1 MAQRHPSTPAQRL
14 RWILPMLA
22 PQRDYGLVTHL
33 SQAAQASRK
42 TLYRWTAQVLAH
54 LEAGLTPTTAT
65 PGLVID
71 RSRQVLSV
79 LVETHTGERGI
90 QAALAAVTG
99 AAPSLGTISG
109 IIVEAERRALHWM
122 ATQAPPG
129 ARPLALD
136 EIYGKDRQG
145 AYLHVVD
152 AASYA
157 VWVAAG
163 PLAVDADTWTL
174 VLWEAQ
180 ARGLRFEATSTDGG
194 AALSAALRVVD
205 PDGQHGRDPWHVL
218 HVGSQV
224 LGRLDRW
231 VTDLEGQTAIVERQV
246 ARIAA
251 GQRPRGKNP
260 RTDLGAHA
268 AVVAQARGVADGLRY
283 LLDVLH
289 ELTEVVVVSR
299 DGRLLDETARRSE
312 ADTLLELL
320 DELATA
326 APAKPRREIEHA
338 ARHIRGALSGLFA
351 FVPGVE
357 RVQREAAVVLGP
369 AGVALVAWA
378 WQRRAILGP
387 TNDELVQQFAPAWE
401 QPVRLLLTTWGRAL
415 RASSA
420 AENWH
425 SILRP
430 HLAAH
435 RTLSPGLL
443 ALLAVRHNHRVFQR
457 GFHAGFS
464 PLQLSGLPDAPTDW
478 LVALGYP
485 PAGPADVPTPL
496 DRAGSELRE
505 AA

>member
-1 MAQRHPSTPAQRL
+1 VAPS
-14 RWILPMLA
+14 
-22 PQRDYGLVTHL
+22 
-33 SQAAQASRK
+33 
-42 TLYRWTAQVLAH
+42 
-54 LEAGLTPTTAT
+54 LTT
-65 PGLVID
+65 D
-71 RSRQVLSV
+71 RTRQVLSV

-90 QAALAAVTG
+90 QATLAALTG
-99 AAPSLGTISG
+99 TSLSLGAISG
-109 IIVEAERRALHWM
+109 IIVEAERRALDWM

-136 EIYGKDRQG
+136 EIYRKDRRG

-163 PLAVDADTWTL
+163 PLAVDAETWTL
-174 VLWEAQ
+174 VLWDAQ
-180 ARGLRFEATSTDGG
+180 ERGLCFEATSTDGG

-218 HVGSQV
+218 HVGSQA

-231 VTDLEGQTAIVERQV
+231 VTDLERQSAIVERQA
-246 ARIAA
+246 ARVAA
-251 GQRPRGKNP
+251 GRRPRGKNP

-268 AVVAQARGVADGLRY
+268 AVVSQARGVANGLRY

-289 ELTEVVVVSR
+289 DLTEVVVVSR
-299 DGRLLDETARRSE
+299 AGRLLDETARWSE
-312 ADTLLELL
+312 ADTLLALL
-320 DELATA
+320 EELAAA

-338 ARHIRGALSGLFA
+338 ARHIRAALSGLLA

-357 RVQREAAVVLGP
+357 RVQREAAAVLGP
-369 AGVALVAWA
+369 VGVALVAWA

-387 TNDELVQQFAPAWE
+387 TNDDLVAGFPPAWGAA
-401 QPVRLLLTTWGRAL
+401 VRLLLTAWGRAL

-443 ALLAVRHNHRVFQR
+443 ALLAVRHNHRVFTR
-457 GFHAGFS
+457 GLHAGFS

-485 PAGPADVPTPL
+485 PAGRAAGPAPL
-496 DRAGSELRE
+496 DAAEGELDD

>member
-1 MAQRHPSTPAQRL
+1 MAQRHASTPAQRAAWVGPL
-14 RWILPMLA
+14 LA
-22 PQRDYGLVTHL
+22 PRREYGLVTHL
-33 SQAAQASRK
+33 SQVAQVSRK
-42 TLYRWTAQVLAH
+42 TLYQWQDRARRALETAFASAEGDHPVVDR
-54 LEAGLTPTTAT
+54 TP
-65 PGLVID
+65 
-71 RSRQVLSV
+71 QVLSL
-79 LVETHTGERGI
+79 LVETHASERGI

-99 AAPSLGTISG
+99 ATLSLGRISA
-109 IIVEAERRALHWM
+109 IIQEAERRALRWM

-129 ARPLALD
+129 ARLLALD
-136 EIYGKDRQG
+136 EIYSKDRRG

-163 PLAVDADTWTL
+163 PLAVDAETWTL

-180 ARGLRFEATSTDGG
+180 ARGLRWAATSSDGG
-194 AALSAALRVVD
+194 AALSAALRIVD
-205 PDGQHGRDPWHVL
+205 PEGQHGRDPWHVL
-218 HVGSQV
+218 HVGSQA

-231 VTDLEGQTAIVERQV
+231 VTELESQTATV
-246 ARIAA
+246 ARQAARVAA
-251 GQRPRGKNP
+251 GQRPRGHHP
-260 RTDLGAHA
+260 RTDLAAHA
-268 AVVAQARGVADGLRY
+268 AVVTQARGVADALRY
-283 LLDVLH
+283 LLQVLH
-289 ELTEVVVVSR
+289 DLTEVVVR
-299 DGRLLDETARRSE
+299 RAGRVLDEPARWGE
-312 ADTLLELL
+312 AEALLGLL
-320 DELATA
+320 QDLAATA
-326 APAKPRREIEHA
+326 PPKQRREIEHC
-338 ARHIRGALSGLFA
+338 ARHVHGALPGLLA

-357 RVQREAAVVLGP
+357 RVQREATVVLGP

-378 WQRRAILGP
+378 WPRRAILGP
-387 TNDELVQQFAPAWE
+387 TTDHLVAQFPPAWG
-401 QPVRLLLTTWGRAL
+401 PAVRLLLTAWGRAL

-443 ALLAVRHNHRVFQR
+443 ALLAVRHNHRVFTR
-457 GFHAGFS
+457 GLHAGAS

-485 PAGPADVPTPL
+485 PGGQAADPAPL
-496 DRAGSELRE
+496 AASQGAWLE

>member
-1 MAQRHPSTPAQRL
+1 MLGRQRGE
-14 RWILPMLA
+14 
-22 PQRDYGLVTHL
+22 YGLVTLL
-33 SQAAQASRK
+33 SEAANASRQ
-42 TLYRWTAQVLAH
+42 TLYRWEAQA
-54 LEAGLTPTTAT
+54 ERAIAT
-65 PGLVID
+65 CCAPAEPVAPVGVD
-71 RSRQVLSV
+71 RARQVLSL
-79 LVETHTGERGI
+79 LVATHASERNI
-90 QAALAAVTG
+90 ATALEAVTG
-99 AAPSLGTISG
+99 QTLSLGSISA
-109 IIVEAERRALHWM
+109 IIVEAERRALAWM
-122 ATQAPPG
+122 GRAAPPG
-129 ARPLALD
+129 ARPVALD
-136 EIYGKDRQG
+136 EIYGKNRQG

-157 VWVAAG
+157 VWVAEG
-163 PLAVDADTWTL
+163 PLGVDADTWTL

-180 ARGLRFEATSTDGG
+180 ARGLRCEATSSDGG

-224 LGRLDRW
+224 QGRLDRW
-231 VTDLEGQTAIVERQV
+231 VEDLEKQTAIVERQA
-246 ARIAA
+246 ARVAA

-268 AVVAQARGVADGLRY
+268 AVVAQARRVAEGLRY
-283 LLDVLH
+283 LLQVLH
-289 ELTEVVVVSR
+289 DLTEVVVVDR
-299 DGRLLDETARRSE
+299 DGRLVDETARRSE

-320 DELATA
+320 DELATT

-357 RVQREAAVVLGP
+357 RVQREAAVVLGS
-369 AGVALVAWA
+369 AGVALVAWV

-387 TNDELVQQFAPAWE
+387 SNDELIQQFAPAWE
-401 QPVRLLLTTWGRAL
+401 QPVRLLLTAWGRAL

-430 HLAAH
+430 HLAVH

-443 ALLAVRHNHRVFQR
+443 ALLAVWHNHRVFQR
-457 GFHAGFS
+457 GLHAGFS

-485 PAGPADVPTPL
+485 PTGQTAVPTPL
-496 DRAGSELRE
+496 DAAEGELE
-505 AA
+505 QVA

>member
-1 MAQRHPSTPAQRL
+1 MARRHASTPAQRAAL
-14 RWILPMLA
+14 ILPMLA
-22 PQRDYGLVTHL
+22 PRRAYGLVTHL
-33 SQAAQASRK
+33 SQAGNVSRK
-42 TLYRWTAQVLAH
+42 TLYCWEAVARQAVAAAFVPA
-54 LEAGLTPTTAT
+54 EAGPR
-65 PGLVID
+65 VVD
-71 RSRQVLSV
+71 RARQVLSL
-79 LVETHTGERGI
+79 LVETHASERGI
-90 QAALAAVTG
+90 PAALDLVTG
-99 AAPSLGTISG
+99 EALSLGSISA
-109 IIVEAERRALHWM
+109 IRREAERRALRWM

-136 EIYGKDRQG
+136 EIYSKDRRG

-163 PLAVDADTWTL
+163 PLAVDAETWTL

-180 ARGLRFEATSTDGG
+180 ARGLRWEATSTDGG

-205 PDGQHGRDPWHVL
+205 PAGQHGRDPWHVL
-218 HVGSQV
+218 HVGSQA

-231 VTDLEGQTAIVERQV
+231 VTELDSQTAVVERQA
-246 ARIAA
+246 ARVAA
-251 GQRPRGKNP
+251 GQRPRGHHP
-260 RTDLGAHA
+260 RTNLAAHA
-268 AVVAQARGVADGLRY
+268 AVVVQARGVADGLRY
-283 LLDVLH
+283 LLEVLH
-289 ELTEVVVVSR
+289 ALTEVVVVSR
-299 DGRLLDETARRSE
+299 AGRLLDETARRDE
-312 ADTLLELL
+312 IAALL
-320 DELATA
+320 DLLHELAAA
-326 APAKPRREIEHA
+326 APAKQRREIDHA
-338 ARHIRGALSGLFA
+338 ARHVQGALEGLVA

-357 RVQREAAVVLGP
+357 RVQREATVVLGP

-387 TNDELVQQFAPAWE
+387 TTEALVTGFPPTWGPA
-401 QPVRLLLTTWGRAL
+401 VRLLLTAWGRAL

-443 ALLAVRHNHRVFQR
+443 ALLAVRHNHRVFTR
-457 GFHAGFS
+457 GLHAGFS

-485 PAGPADVPTPL
+485 PARPFAGTPPL
-496 DRAGSELRE
+496 AAAEAQLLE

>member
-1 MAQRHPSTPAQRL
+1 LVRQRE
-14 RWILPMLA
+14 
-22 PQRDYGLVTHL
+22 YGLVTHL
-33 SQAAQASRK
+33 SQVAQVSRK
-42 TLYRWTAQVLAH
+42 TLYQWEHRARRA
-54 LEAGLTPTTAT
+54 LEAAFAAAE
-65 PGLVID
+65 VD
-71 RSRQVLSV
+71 RPVVDRPRQVLSL
-79 LVETHTGERGI
+79 LVETHASERGI

-99 AAPSLGTISG
+99 ESPSLGAISG
-109 IIVEAERRALHWM
+109 IIQEAERRALHWL

-136 EIYGKDRQG
+136 EIYSKDRRG

-163 PLAVDADTWTL
+163 PLAVDAETWTL

-180 ARGLRFEATSTDGG
+180 ERGLRWTATSTDGG

-205 PDGQHGRDPWHVL
+205 PAGQHGRDPWHVL
-218 HVGSQV
+218 HVGSQA

-231 VTDLEGQTAIVERQV
+231 VAELESQTAVV
-246 ARIAA
+246 ARQAARVAA
-251 GQRPRGKNP
+251 GQRPRGHHP
-260 RTDLGAHA
+260 RTDLTAHA
-268 AVVAQARGVADGLRY
+268 AVVVQARGIADGLRY
-283 LLDVLH
+283 LLEVLH
-289 ELTEVVVVSR
+289 ALTAVVVMSR
-299 DGRLLDETARRSE
+299 AGRLLDATARRAES
-312 ADTLLELL
+312 AALL
-320 DELATA
+320 DLLHELAA
-326 APAKPRREIEHA
+326 VAPAKQRREIDHA
-338 ARHIRGALSGLFA
+338 ARHVQGALEGLVA

-357 RVQREAAVVLGP
+357 RVQREATVVLGP

-387 TNDELVQQFAPAWE
+387 TTEALVMGFPPTWGPA
-401 QPVRLLLTTWGRAL
+401 VRLLLTAWGRAL

-443 ALLAVRHNHRVFQR
+443 ALLAVRHNHRVFTR
-457 GFHAGFS
+457 GLHAGSS

-485 PAGPADVPTPL
+485 PAGQAAAPAPL
-496 DRAGSELRE
+496 EAPQGALLE

>member
-1 MAQRHPSTPAQRL
+1 MARRHASTPAERAGWVGPL
-14 RWILPMLA
+14 LA
-22 PQRDYGLVTHL
+22 PHREYGLVTHL
-33 SQAAQASRK
+33 SQVARVSRK
-42 TLYRWTAQVLAH
+42 TLYQWQDLARRALEVAFAPAAAPGVAADRTRQVLA
-54 LEAGLTPTTAT
+54 
-65 PGLVID
+65 
-71 RSRQVLSV
+71 V
-79 LVETHTGERGI
+79 LVETHASERGI

-99 AAPSLGTISG
+99 EELSLGAISG
-109 IIVEAERRALHWM
+109 IIQEAEQRALRWL

-136 EIYGKDRQG
+136 EIYSKDRRG

-180 ARGLRFEATSTDGG
+180 ARGLRWEATSSDGG
-194 AALSAALRVVD
+194 TALSAALRVVD
-205 PDGQHGRDPWHVL
+205 PAGQHGRDPWHVL
-218 HVGSQV
+218 HVGSQA

-231 VTDLEGQTAIVERQV
+231 VTDLEHQTATVERQA
-246 ARIAA
+246 ARVAA
-251 GQRPRGKNP
+251 GQRPRGHHP
-260 RTDLGAHA
+260 RTDLAAHG
-268 AVVAQARGVADGLRY
+268 AVVAQAQGIADGLRY
-283 LLDVLH
+283 LVQVLH
-289 ELTEVVVVSR
+289 TLTEVTVVSR
-299 DGRLLDETARRSE
+299 DGRLLDETARQAE
-312 ADTLLELL
+312 AVALL
-320 DELATA
+320 DLLRDLAAA
-326 APAKPRREIEHA
+326 APAKQRREIEHW
-338 ARHIRGALSGLFA
+338 ARHVHGALPGLLA

-378 WQRRAILGP
+378 WQHRAILGP
-387 TNDELVQQFAPAWE
+387 TTDHLVAQFPSAWGPAA
-401 QPVRLLLTTWGRAL
+401 RLLLTAWGRAL

-443 ALLAVRHNHRVFQR
+443 ALLAVRHNHRVFPR
-457 GFHAGFS
+457 GLHAGSS

-485 PAGPADVPTPL
+485 PAGQAPDPAPVAAPQGAVL
-496 DRAGSELRE
+496 E